1 MKANKAYG
9 DFIGQLP
16 WNIFATLRY
25 PYKINQSLTNKWFT
39 RLMTTSN
46 KVISVFYSI
55 EKDKG
60 DPKSKHVH
68 TLINSTSD
76 ISYDEFRAGLGNIA
90 VGDYQL
96 INDPKDVEIMLP
108 SILVSMMLIMTCC
121 SKRIGL
127 SNS

>member
-1 MKANKAYG
+1 MKVNKAYG

>member
-1 MKANKAYG
+1 MKVNKVYG

-76 ISYDEFRAGLGNIA
+76 ISYDEFKAGLGNIA

-96 INDPKDVEIMLP
+96 INDPKDVANYVTKYFGVYDVDYDLLLKEDR
-108 SILVSMMLIMTCC
+108 T
-121 SKRIGL
+121 
-127 SNS
+127 